1 MTWPLLAMLA
11 MLAAAP
17 PGTALPVAAQP
28 SAPDRPAMVPAR
40 EASVLYRMT
49 QAGTAPVEVRIT
61 TRAGG
66 SPMRI
71 DMPDGA
77 YMLVDQTARSMAL
90 VVPTEQMVMDLPFQ
104 AGPQAQFQLNER
116 MRFTRKGIDTVATV
130 HCTNWDIVLDKARG
144 TMCISDE
151 GVMLRSSGQDEAG
164 RRNLIEAIS
173 VSFAPAAASEFT
185 PPPDFDRIGAMPN
198 GPVPAI
204 TQGPATQGPAPAQ

>member
-1 MTWPLLAMLA
+1 
-11 MLAAAP
+11 
-17 PGTALPVAAQP
+17 
-28 SAPDRPAMVPAR
+28 
-40 EASVLYRMT
+40 VLYRMT

-77 YMLVDQTARSMAL
+77 YMLVDQAAHSMAL

-116 MRFTRKGIDTVATV
+116 MRFTRKSVDTVATV
-130 HCTNWDIVLDKARG
+130 HCTNWDVVLDKARG
-144 TMCISDE
+144 MMCISGE

-164 RRNLIEAIS
+164 RRSLIEAIS
-173 VSFAPAAASEFT
+173 VSFAPAVAAEFT
-185 PPPDFDRIGAMPN
+185 PPADFDRMIATPN

-204 TQGPATQGPAPAQ
+204 TQNPATQGSAPAQ